1 MTNTPTKPPGSP
13 ARFMSDPDTP
23 GLNTSAPINREA
35 LDVPATAAQNPTPV
49 SNPATMMPDSPALPE
64 IMYEGFE
71 YRSQGRRPGSYFAF
85 GVWLIMAN
93 LAWVYDAHPVFW
105 GALAF
110 FLVIL
115 GWWLVRNPI
124 SGMTITETHL
134 SIFNG
139 DVRWK
144 IPLTD
149 IDCII
154 RSVGKGGK
162 PGYKLHFTDGKTD
175 VLPVDVTPKSDV
187 LAEEFHKRGIRI
199 VDDTPEPMR

>member
-1 MTNTPTKPPGSP
+1 MINRSPIPPNSP
-13 ARFMSDPDTP
+13 ARFLSDPDNRGTHGP
-23 GLNTSAPINREA
+23 AAINPDA
-35 LDVPATAAQNPTPV
+35 LDAAATAVEYPGPV
-49 SNPATMMPDSPALPE
+49 SNPATIMPDSPALPE
-64 IMYEGFE
+64 IMYEAFE
-71 YRSQGRRPGSYFAF
+71 YRAQGRRPGSYFAF

-93 LAWVYDAHPVFW
+93 LAWVYDAHPVLW

-124 SGMTITETHL
+124 SGMTITDTHL

-144 IPLTD
+144 IPLQD

-154 RSVGKGGK
+154 RSQGKGGK

-175 VLPVDVTPKSDV
+175 MLPVDVTPKSDV
-187 LAEEFHKRGIRI
+187 LAEEFRKRGIRI
-199 VDDTPEPMR
+199 VEDAPEPLR